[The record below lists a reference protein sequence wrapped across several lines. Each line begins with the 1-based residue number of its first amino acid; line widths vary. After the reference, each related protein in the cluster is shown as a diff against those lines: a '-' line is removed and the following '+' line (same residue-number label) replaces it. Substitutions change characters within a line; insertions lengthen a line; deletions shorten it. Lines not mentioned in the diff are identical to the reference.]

1 MCNLHNAT
9 TTHAAMRQLFLP
21 VNDLTNR
28 LTAQMD
34 VFSGYPAPIGSKDAS
49 GRPANQ
55 LPAKS
60 VS

>member
-1 MCNLHNAT
+1 
-9 TTHAAMRQLFLP
+9 MRQLFLP

-34 VFSGYPAPIGSKDAS
+34 VFSRYPAPIGSKDAS

>member
-1 MCNLHNAT
+1 
-9 TTHAAMRQLFLP
+9 MRQLFLP

-34 VFSGYPAPIGSKDAS
+34 VFSGYPPPIGRKDAN

-55 LPAKS
+55 FPAKS